1 MGELSLL
8 QHLNM
13 CVSNNQYF
21 LMGAISNSLLELR
34 AQQNVETLYV
44 GYYVI

>member
-13 CVSNNQYF
+13 CISNNQYF

-34 AQQNVETLYV
+34 AQQSVETFYG
-44 GYYVI
+44 GYFVL

>member
-1 MGELSLL
+1 MGELSVL

-13 CVSNNQYF
+13 CISKNQYF
-21 LMGAISNSLLELR
+21 LMGAISNTLLELR

-44 GYYVI
+44 VYDVL

>member
-34 AQQNVETLYV
+34 AQQNVETLCV